1 MIIKSLA
8 RKRPSFRQL
17 IHYMGR
23 DGGAA
28 FSRNLYDVGDNPRA
42 VAEAFERN
50 HAHLP
55 ARRRG
60 NALYHEI
67 IVLPAQ
73 PGLSDARQRQILTSL
88 AERYCDLRAPDNLA
102 YGRIHQDTDHSHIHL
117 MISANAAR
125 SKTRTRLSRA
135 EFADIQARLEREA
148 RTRFPELQDQA
159 RYDRAPIAKRSSPT
173 VRQDAMERNN
183 PKMPFK
189 TFYHDALRAKVPD
202 CRNEAELHHLFAC
215 LNVELYQRG
224 KHLGLRNL
232 NTGARYRLSTLGV
245 EDLIKTQMRQWER
258 RAERSASSKAVEKV
272 KPATPDRTQQSPA
285 KPSRPTRSDR
295 QPDQSAQRP
304 DPRAAELLRQR
315 RDMAERVDRTLRGF
329 DDDLSR

>member
-73 PGLSDARQRQILTSL
+73 PGLSEARQRQLLNAL
-88 AERYCDLRAPDNLA
+88 ADRYCELRAPDNLA

-117 MISANAAR
+117 VISANAAQ

-135 EFADIQARLEREA
+135 EFAQIQARLEREA
-148 RTRFPELQDQA
+148 RARFPELQDRA
-159 RYDRAPIAKRSSPT
+159 LYDRAPKISRSSPT
-173 VRQDAMERNN
+173 VRQDAMERNS

-189 TFYHDALRAKVPD
+189 TFYRDALLARVPS
-202 CRNEAELHHLFAC
+202 CRNEAELTHLLTC
-215 LNVELYQRG
+215 LNLEMYQRG
-224 KHLGLRNL
+224 KHLGVRNL
-232 NTGARYRLSTLGV
+232 SSGARYRLSTLGV
-245 EDLIKTQMRQWER
+245 EDLVKSQMRQWEPQV
-258 RAERSASSKAVEKV
+258 ERLAQTEEGEKV
-272 KPATPDRTQQSPA
+272 KPAKPVRAQQPPA
-285 KPSRPTRSDR
+285 KPDRS
-295 QPDQSAQRP
+295 PEHPNQRP
-304 DPRAAELLRQR
+304 DPRAAELLQQR
-315 RDMAERVDRTLRGF
+315 RAMVDRADRTLRDF
-329 DDDLSR
+329 DDFSR

>member
-17 IHYMGR
+17 IQYMGR
-23 DGGAA
+23 EGGAA
-28 FSRNLYDVGDNPRA
+28 FTRNLYDVGDNPRA

-55 ARRRG
+55 TRRRG

-73 PGLSDARQRQILTSL
+73 PGLTEARQRQILTVL

-125 SKTRTRLSRA
+125 SKTRTRLSRV

-148 RTRFPELQDQA
+148 QSRFPELQDQA
-159 RYDRAPIAKRSSPT
+159 RYDRTSKARNPRNP

-189 TFYHDALRAKVPD
+189 TLYRDALQAKVPD
-202 CRNEAELHHLFAC
+202 CRNETELHHLLAC

-224 KHLGLRNL
+224 QHLGLRNL
-232 NTGARYRLSTLGV
+232 NSGARYRLSTLGV
-245 EDLIKTQMRQWER
+245 EDLVKNQMRQWER
-258 RAERSASSKAVEKV
+258 QAERPASSKAVEKV
-272 KPATPDRTQQSPA
+272 KPATPERVQRPPA
-285 KPSRPTRSDR
+285 KPLRPAQLDR
-295 QPDQSAQRP
+295 QPDQPAQRP

-315 RDMAERVDRTLRGF
+315 KAMAERADRTLRDF
-329 DDDLSR
+329 DDDASR